1 MTLAIILLIVGF
13 IILVKGADFLLD
25 GATSLAKK
33 MAISE
38 IAIGLTVVAFGTSSP
53 ELVVNVLSSLKG
65 HHEMC
70 FGNVIGSNI
79 FNILVVL
86 GISGLAFPISVKK
99 NTVKKEI
106 PFLLLGTIFVFALSN
121 NFCFNGTGLSRI
133 DGVLLLISLIIFFV
147 YVIGISKAPASEEYN
162 IIIYNNKKTIMYI
175 VLGIMGLFIGGEM
188 VVKNAVKIATLLNV
202 SKKLIA
208 LTVVA
213 LGTSLPE
220 LVTSVIAVSRKR
232 YDLAI
237 GNVIGS
243 NLFNMFMVIGLTAV
257 INPLS
262 FDYSFNIDL
271 YFLIIVTLIFF
282 IMMFTGRKRK
292 LDRFEAFL
300 FVVMYILYLIYIINR
315 K

>member
-1 MTLAIILLIVGF
+1 MVIAIILLIIGF
-13 IILVKGADFLLD
+13 VILVKGADFLLD

-33 MAISE
+33 MSISE

-53 ELVVNVLSSLKG
+53 ELVVNVLSSING

-86 GISGLAFPISVKK
+86 GISGLVFPISVKK
-99 NTVKKEI
+99 NTVRKEI
-106 PFLLLGTIFVFALSN
+106 PFLLMGTILVFGLAN
-121 NFCFNGTGLSRI
+121 NFGFGGSGLSRV
-133 DGVLLLISLIIFFV
+133 DGFILLISLVVFFV

-162 IIIYNNKKTIMYI
+162 IVIYTNKKTTIFI
-175 VLGIMGLFIGGEM
+175 ILGILGLFIGGEM
-188 VVKNAVKIATLLNV
+188 VVKNAVKIATLMKV
-202 SKKLIA
+202 SEKLIA

-243 NLFNMFMVIGLTAV
+243 NLFNMFMVIGLTS
-257 INPLS
+257 IISPLT
-262 FDYSFNIDL
+262 FNYSLNIDL
-271 YFLIIVTLIFF
+271 YFLIIITLIFL
-282 IMMFTGRKRK
+282 ITMFTGRKRK
-292 LDRFEAFL
+292 LDRFEALL
-300 FVVMYILYLIYIINR
+300 FVVMYILYLIFIINR

>member
-1 MTLAIILLIVGF
+1 MIIAIILLIAGF

-33 MAISE
+33 MSISE

-53 ELVVNVLSSLKG
+53 ELVVNILSSLKG

-86 GISGLAFPISVKK
+86 GISGLVFPISVQK
-99 NTVKKEI
+99 NTVRKEI

-121 NFCFNGTGLSRI
+121 NFGFAGSGLSRI
-133 DGVLLLISLIIFFV
+133 DGFLLLMSLVVFFV
-147 YVIGISKAPASEEYN
+147 YVIGISKAPATEEYN
-162 IIIYNNKKTIMYI
+162 IVIYNNTKTAIFI
-175 VLGIMGLFIGGEM
+175 ILGVLGLFLGGEM
-188 VVKNAVKIATLLNV
+188 VVKNAVKIATMLKV
-202 SKKLIA
+202 SEKLIA

-243 NLFNMFMVIGLTAV
+243 NLFNMFMVIGATSI
-257 INPLS
+257 INPLEFNLS
-262 FDYSFNIDL
+262 MNIDL
-271 YFLIIVTLIFF
+271 YFLILVTLIFL
-282 IMMFTGRKRK
+282 ITMFTGRKQK
-292 LDRFEAFL
+292 LDRFEALL
-300 FVVMYILYLIYIINR
+300 FVVMYVLYLIFIINR